1 MLLSHNYNFVV
12 LDSDLDPVR
21 YVKVRK
27 KNNYVVQGIDATD
40 DYIMLAQSPKTSK
53 QKYNIIT
60 VYDWDGNYI
69 SKINVKKGYEIESIY
84 HVGSKYYA
92 GFYRS
97 YYKTYYKNVVK
108 KVVVDGK
115 EKKKKVKVK
124 YRKFQR
130 DNYVYQINGI

>member
-1 MLLSHNYNFVV
+1 ME
-12 LDSDLDPVR
+12 PVR
-21 YVKVRK
+21 YVKADK
-27 KNNYVVQGIDATD
+27 KYNYVMQGIDATD
-40 DYIMLAQSPKTSK
+40 DYIMVAQSPKTSK

-60 VYDWDGNYI
+60 VYDWDGRYI

-97 YYKTYYKNVVK
+97 YYKTRYKNVIK
-108 KVVVDGK
+108 KVKVKGK

-124 YRKFQR
+124 YREYQR
-130 DNYVYQINGI
+130 DNYVYQIKGI

>member
-1 MLLSHNYNFVV
+1 MLLSHNYNFVI
-12 LDSDLDPVR
+12 LDSELDPVR
-21 YVKVRK
+21 YVKVSK

-60 VYDWDGNYI
+60 VYDWDGKYI

-97 YYKTYYKNVVK
+97 YYRTRYKDVEKTVK
-108 KVVVDGK
+108 VDGK

-124 YRKFQR
+124 YREYQR
-130 DNYVYQINGI
+130 DNYVYQIKGI

>member
-1 MLLSHNYNFVV
+1 
-12 LDSDLDPVR
+12 
-21 YVKVRK
+21 
-27 KNNYVVQGIDATD
+27 
-40 DYIMLAQSPKTSK
+40 MLAQSPKTSK

-60 VYDWDGNYI
+60 VYDWDGKYI

-97 YYKTYYKNVVK
+97 YYRTRYKDVEKTVK
-108 KVVVDGK
+108 VDGK

-124 YRKFQR
+124 YREYQR
-130 DNYVYQINGI
+130 DNYVYQIKGI